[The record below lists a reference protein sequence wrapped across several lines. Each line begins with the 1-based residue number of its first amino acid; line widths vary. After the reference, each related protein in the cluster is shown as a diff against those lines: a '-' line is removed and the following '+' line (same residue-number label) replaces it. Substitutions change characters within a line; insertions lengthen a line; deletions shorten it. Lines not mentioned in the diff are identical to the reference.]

1 MTLPEYV
8 RRMAKAVKKLRET
21 KTERAVGVAGD
32 VMAQVKRRLQ
42 TKGEDADGASFV
54 AYSKLYAAERA
65 RKGFQ
70 TGFVDFTRSGRML
83 NSINPSVE
91 RDGRFNTIVVLKA
104 GNKEDADKLKGQATR
119 ADGTE
124 LRGNILRP
132 SKKELAFA
140 IKIWRERALKIIN
153 EIA

>member
-1 MTLPEYV
+1 MALTLPEYV
-8 RRMAKAVKKLRET
+8 KRLAKTVKELRET
-21 KTERAVGVAGD
+21 KTQRAVGVSGD

-42 TKGEDADGASFV
+42 TQGRDADGATFK
-54 AYSKLYAAERA
+54 AYTKLYKTVRQN
-65 RKGFQ
+65 KGFQ
-70 TGFVDFTRSGRML
+70 TNFVDFTRSGRML

-104 GNKEDADKLKGQATR
+104 GNKEDADKLKGNAYH
-119 ADGTE
+119 
-124 LRGNILRP
+124 RGNILRP